1 MRPTG
6 LNTVEML
13 KIASR
18 GLGIG
23 PHQAMCLAER
33 LYMQVR
39 SDVSVWCCSS
49 NESGIWRYSKAHTHA
64 EETNSLPSHAFCT
77 QGYISYPRTEST
89 GYPPGSDLLST
100 LRPHRAHPAWGDAV
114 AELLAAGTMRPRPG
128 VDAGDHPPITPMRGP
143 GPSGPCTRPWRLVSH
158 GFPGFDGAAIWARKA
173 LSG

>member
-100 LRPHRAHPAWGDAV
+100 LRPHRR
-114 AELLAAGTMRPRPG
+114 TQ
-128 VDAGDHPPITPMRGP
+128 RGAMP
-143 GPSGPCTRPWRLVSH
+143 WQSCWRL
-158 GFPGFDGAAIWARKA
+158 G
-173 LSG
+173 